1 MTGFRSSLFSPLFLA
16 LLLIAPLAALA
27 ETAPAD
33 AEEQIDKGL
42 KDFGYQAGLSRGC
55 VANEQAGDLEREVL
69 DLHGDLGRLLGTDRA
84 FLFAAAFGY
93 GSSVLTPVEECK
105 AVLEGFEARV
115 KSFRSEAG
123 VRP

>member
-1 MTGFRSSLFSPLFLA
+1 MTVFQSSLFSPLLLM
-16 LLLIAPLAALA
+16 LLLLSPLPALA
-27 ETAPAD
+27 ETSPAD
-33 AEEQIDKGL
+33 AEKQIDNGL

-55 VANEQAGDLEREVL
+55 VADEQAGDLEREVL

-105 AVLEGFEARV
+105 AVLEDFEARV
-115 KSFRSEAG
+115 KAFRSEAG

>member
-1 MTGFRSSLFSPLFLA
+1 MTGFQSSVFSPLFLT
-16 LLLIAPLAALA
+16 LLLLSPLPAFA
-27 ETAPAD
+27 ENSPAD
-33 AEEQIDKGL
+33 AEEQIDNGL

-55 VANEQAGDLEREVL
+55 VANEQVGDLERQVL

-123 VRP
+123 GRP